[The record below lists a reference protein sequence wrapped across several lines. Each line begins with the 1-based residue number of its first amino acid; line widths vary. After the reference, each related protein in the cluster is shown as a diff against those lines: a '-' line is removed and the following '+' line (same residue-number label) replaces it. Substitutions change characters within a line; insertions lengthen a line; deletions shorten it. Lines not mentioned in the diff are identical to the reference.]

1 MIVVDIASHERVED
15 QRGLL
20 SEEQVEPPVFEVADA
35 RREAEAEERAE
46 PEHMIGDAAR
56 VGVVLLDP
64 QARLMIEQ
72 PVEDMGGLAGGRRD
86 YLGMVRAELVGD
98 VGIEGHTRLVAMSG
112 VDIAER
118 FAVAAGLIILSV
130 RR

>member
-15 QRGLL
+15 QRCLL

-35 RREAEAEERAE
+35 RCEVEAEERAE

-56 VGVVLLDP
+56 VGVMFLDP

-72 PVEDMGGLAGGRRD
+72 PVEDMGGPRWR
-86 YLGMVRAELVGD
+86 
-98 VGIEGHTRLVAMSG
+98 SP
-112 VDIAER
+112 
-118 FAVAAGLIILSV
+118 
-130 RR
+130 